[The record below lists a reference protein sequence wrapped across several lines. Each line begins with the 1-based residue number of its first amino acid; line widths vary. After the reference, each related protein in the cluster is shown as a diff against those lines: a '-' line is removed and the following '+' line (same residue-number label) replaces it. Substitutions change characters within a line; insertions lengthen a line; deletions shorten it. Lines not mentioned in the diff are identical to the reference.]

1 MSSEYFTQEVI
12 DGMNKRETW
21 DALELFVFGKIVS
34 RREKD
39 EEKDVQANEK
49 QTVQG
54 NGEMRTSESQGR
66 EC

>member
-21 DALELFVFGKIVS
+21 DALELFAFGKIVS

-39 EEKDVQANEK
+39 EEKDVQANAK
-49 QTVQG
+49 QTIQG
-54 NGEMRTSESQGR
+54 NGEMRTSEIQGR
-66 EC
+66 EL